1 MEIVVEEAESD
12 ESTADLDFV
21 DFSQTDDEEATNLE
35 PGTILPEQIDKLKAM
50 KKLPRLSHKNYSSP
64 NC

>member
-21 DFSQTDDEEATNLE
+21 DFSQTDDEATNLE